1 MEITILSEMEIRE
14 CIQMDENAID
24 AVAEGFTKLSDG
36 EVSLP
41 PIMRIDVPDNR
52 GEVDVKTAYIHGLDS
67 FAIKIASG
75 FHDNRLLGLPTGSGM
90 MILIS
95 SETGRPKAVLLDNG

>member
-1 MEITILSEMEIRE
+1 MEITILSEREIRE
-14 CIQMDENAID
+14 CVQMDESAIE

-75 FHDNRLLGLPTGSGM
+75 FHDNHRRTLTYY
-90 MILIS
+90 
-95 SETGRPKAVLLDNG
+95 NY